1 LQPEIP
7 WQEKSQDRWFEA
19 PACTNAMTGPRPRDE
34 YDGYRARTVL
44 AVPNPY
50 MILLVDKWTMSR
62 HKDFFAQMS
71 KWALMARHQCED
83 AGIPRRKTKIENE
96 L

>member
-1 LQPEIP
+1 
-7 WQEKSQDRWFEA
+7 
-19 PACTNAMTGPRPRDE
+19 
-34 YDGYRARTVL
+34 
-44 AVPNPY
+44 